1 MDNLCHTLV
10 GAAFGEA
17 GLKTR
22 TRFGTATLMI
32 ASNLPDL
39 DVLAFVSS
47 TPAVAIRRGWTHGVL
62 GQALLPIVLTGIML
76 LIARK
81 RSRRPSSLVASAR
94 QRLPSAGA
102 SAAQAGDAPPVRAIW
117 LLALSYLGVMTHV
130 LLDLLNNYGVRLL
143 TPFERGWFY
152 GDALFIIDPWLWI
165 ALGTGVWLARLR
177 ARPGPAR
184 RALFVAAVYVAAM
197 IVSARVARGIVDEA
211 WRTARG
217 DPPQALMV
225 GPAPITPLERRVI
238 VDAGDH
244 YETGTFEWFPA
255 RVTFDPVLVPK
266 NDRDPRV
273 IRAREA
279 PQVRAFLIW
288 SRFPYWTLESA
299 PAGTRVS
306 VSDLRFAGQNGVR
319 FTQTTIVPR
328 GAD

>member
-10 GAAFGEA
+10 GAAFAEA

-22 TRFGTATLMI
+22 TRFGAATLMI

-76 LIARK
+76 LIART
-81 RSRRPSSLVASAR
+81 RRIQL
-94 QRLPSAGA
+94 AGTA
-102 SAAQAGDAPPVRAIW
+102 DDDPPVRAMW

-143 TPFERGWFY
+143 MPFERGWFY
-152 GDALFIIDPWLWI
+152 GDAVFIIDPWLWI
-165 ALGTGVWLARLR
+165 ALGAGVWLARLR
-177 ARPGPAR
+177 ARPRPAR
-184 RALFVAAVYVAAM
+184 RALVVTAVYVAAM

-211 WRTARG
+211 WRTTRG
-217 DPPQALMV
+217 DQPQALMV
-225 GPAPITPLERRVI
+225 GPTPITPLERRVI

-244 YETGTFEWFPA
+244 YETGTFRWFSA
-255 RVTFDPVLVPK
+255 RVTFDPVIVPK

-288 SRFPYWTLESA
+288 SRFPFWTLEST
-299 PAGTRVS
+299 PTGTRVS